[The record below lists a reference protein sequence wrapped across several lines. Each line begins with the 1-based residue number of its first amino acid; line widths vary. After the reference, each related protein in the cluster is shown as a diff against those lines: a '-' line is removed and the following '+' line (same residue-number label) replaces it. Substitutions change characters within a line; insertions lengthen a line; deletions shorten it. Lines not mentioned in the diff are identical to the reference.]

1 VIAVNGVTHRF
12 DDRTVLRDVSVELG
26 EQRIGIIGANGSGK
40 STFVRLLNALVR
52 PSEGTVTVNGLSTSS
67 DARQVRR
74 EVGFSFTNPDS
85 QILMP
90 TVADDVAFSLRRSEL
105 PRGERA
111 ARVQRTLERL
121 GLAAVADQPAHALSG
136 GQKQLLALASIL
148 VMDPR
153 VLVCDEP
160 TTLLDLRHARRVQ
173 DLLTSLP
180 QQLILVTHHL
190 DLVCELDR
198 VLVFDEGRVVADGE
212 PRECVATYR
221 RLML

>member
-136 GQKQLLALASIL
+136 GQKQLLAL
-148 VMDPR
+148 VDP
-153 VLVCDEP
+153 
-160 TTLLDLRHARRVQ
+160 
-173 DLLTSLP
+173 S
-180 QQLILVTHHL
+180 
-190 DLVCELDR
+190 
-198 VLVFDEGRVVADGE
+198 DGSAC
-212 PRECVATYR
+212 PR
-221 RLML
+221 L